1 MEKKRPNKKKFM
13 TYKEKLSKRRRW
25 RQNKNTDEEKPRGQK
40 QRRFK
45 NKNEAE
51 VKNRQKK
58 KQLKGSK
65 KRVAMLAGE
74 ARPSRIVKCSVTSE
88 SEPEF
93 AESSDE
99 ESSPRKRGQQWTAQ
113 RLWDDLNFENGR
125 SQKEWKPGQVV
136 PGNACVEYWEF
147 GAGG

>member
-1 MEKKRPNKKKFM
+1 MRKKPEVRNK
-13 TYKEKLSKRRRW
+13 EGS
-25 RQNKNTDEEKPRGQK
+25 
-40 QRRFK
+40 K

-51 VKNRQKK
+51 VKKSTKK

-113 RLWDDLNFENGR
+113 RLWDDLNFGNGR
-125 SQKEWKPGQVV
+125 SQKEWK
-136 PGNACVEYWEF
+136 
-147 GAGG
+147 AG

>member
-1 MEKKRPNKKKFM
+1 MKKKRPNKKNFM
-13 TYKEKLSKRRRW
+13 TYEDKRSKRRRR
-25 RQNKNTDEEKPRGQK
+25 RQNKSTEEEKTRGQK
-40 QRRFK
+40 QRWFK

-51 VKNRQKK
+51 VKKSTKK

-65 KRVAMLAGE
+65 RRVAMPAGE
-74 ARPSRIVKCSVTSE
+74 AQPSRIVKCSVTSE

-113 RLWDDLNFENGR
+113 RLWDDLNFGNGR
-125 SQKEWKPGQVV
+125 SQKEWKPG
-136 PGNACVEYWEF
+136 
-147 GAGG
+147 

>member
-1 MEKKRPNKKKFM
+1 MRKKPEVRNK
-13 TYKEKLSKRRRW
+13 EGS
-25 RQNKNTDEEKPRGQK
+25 
-40 QRRFK
+40 K

-51 VKNRQKK
+51 VKKSTKK

-65 KRVAMLAGE
+65 KRVAMPAGE

-113 RLWDDLNFENGR
+113 RLWDDLNFGNGR
-125 SQKEWKPGQVV
+125 SQKEWK
-136 PGNACVEYWEF
+136 
-147 GAGG
+147 AG